1 MTAAQNIYDNP
12 AFFEGYSR
20 LQRSKLG
27 LPGAPEWASLQAMLP
42 SLEGLRV
49 LDLGCGFGYF
59 CRWARQAGAAT
70 VLGVDL
76 SERMLDRAR
85 SETSDPAIT
94 FLRADIE
101 RLDLPAASLDLIFS
115 SLAIHYAADLPRLL
129 AAMRNWLAPGG
140 RLVFSV
146 EHPIYSA
153 VQPEWQGDA
162 SGTKV
167 WPLRSY
173 LFEGR
178 RVTDWIAPGVVKY
191 HRVVATYV
199 NGLLASGFQL
209 LRMEEWGPS
218 EAQIREHPE
227 WVDEKHRPPFLL
239 VSARVGEGE

>member
-1 MTAAQNIYDNP
+1 MTGPQNIYDNP
-12 AFFEGYSR
+12 AFFEGYSQ

-27 LPGAPEWASLQAMLP
+27 LPAGAPEWASLQAMLP

-59 CRWARQAGAAT
+59 SRWARQAGAAT

-76 SERMLDRAR
+76 SENMLARAR
-85 SETSDPAIT
+85 SETKDPAIA

-101 RLDLPAASLDLIFS
+101 HLDLPFASLDLIFS
-115 SLAIHYAADLPRLL
+115 SLAIHYVADLPTLL
-129 AAMRNWLAPGG
+129 AAMRKWLTPGG

-153 VQPEWQGDA
+153 PVQQGWQSDA
-162 SGTKV
+162 SGART

-173 LFEGR
+173 LFEGQR
-178 RVTDWIAPGVVKY
+178 ITEWITPGVVKY
-191 HRVVATYV
+191 HRVVATYI

-209 LRMEEWGPS
+209 LRIEEWGPS
-218 EAQIREHPE
+218 EAQLREHPE

-239 VSARVGEGE
+239 VSALRT